1 MIAEQITKA
10 ERDRGGLVPR
20 APGMGNNYRV
30 QVPNA
35 P

>member
-1 MIAEQITKA
+1 MQEINKKQRRINPA
-10 ERDRGGLVPR
+10 LHSS